1 MAEKWDFMYL
11 VSDMHQIQA
20 GLTKKDEMIAAQS
33 EAIMELQE
41 QLGCT
46 QQHISETV
54 NVHEQLTARD
64 SLIAEQGQAQAIQQ
78 LKDHLTKAE
87 TTMNSKIQK
96 LKDQRDTE
104 LAAMAKKYDA
114 VIHQNEKSTGSD
126 PPGSHCGHKI
136 IGALVEENGL
146 NVPAQP
152 APPSLQSAQPDQPAP
167 PAPLSCV
174 PLSSA
179 IVGIVAEE
187 VYQLLRAD
195 LNPVFT
201 SPAHLKKP
209 TKRWTNMKAIEL
221 WWEKD
226 NDPNHNEN
234 QQHICDL
241 FQEIF
246 DHSTDEQFINH
257 DIPKCKQVN
266 AFTTGSGPGPTEL
279 GVHWD
284 LAGPLSMPWN
294 QAVLQVL
301 LDRLA
306 QMQHDKGWTSQRILA
321 GCYCK
326 EVLMHQTCLG
336 EVKALCWK
344 DAISNCCTAKESLCG
359 YKVKSKLSYLRIEQG
374 DAEGVVWKWLSN
386 MVMKLGAD
394 GMSSEES
401 DEEDLTPMFHI
412 KRMPWRW
419 ELSHE
424 LHIIDSQLTDNMS
437 LGPKYAKHIRDL
449 SSPLSS
455 HKAVKGLPKS
465 FYDTDWLTH
474 QPGITSNS
482 PFPWMNITSQ

>member
-241 FQEIF
+241 FQDIF

-306 QMQHDKGWTSQRILA
+306 QMQHDKGWTSQ
-321 GCYCK
+321 
-326 EVLMHQTCLG
+326 Q
-336 EVKALCWK
+336 
-344 DAISNCCTAKESLCG
+344 
-359 YKVKSKLSYLRIEQG
+359 LSYLRIEQG